1 MQGIKISQFCPCGR
15 EIEGRTHRIQ
25 NPRCIVCKMQRIREK
40 SYKNYLD
47 KKNSKNTSDNS
58 PEKKPDSGV

>member
-1 MQGIKISQFCPCGR
+1 
-15 EIEGRTHRIQ
+15 
-25 NPRCIVCKMQRIREK
+25 MQRIREK